1 MHSEGPKTRLG
12 MRGYSMR
19 FGFIL
24 LATSLVAITTAPAE
38 AQVSPQ
44 ASASSRQLAPEL
56 RDAASVV
63 GAFHRAL
70 QSGDKAAA
78 LESLAPDALV
88 YEGGRIERDKAEY
101 ASHHLSADAAFAA
114 ATKRIVMRQ
123 SGAAI
128 GDMAWIASEA
138 KTSGTYRDRAI
149 NSLSTETMVL
159 RRTGDTWQIVHIHW
173 SSADVK

>member
-1 MHSEGPKTRLG
+1 
-12 MRGYSMR
+12 MR
-19 FGFIL
+19 FGLIISAGVV
-24 LATSLVAITTAPAE
+24 LAISTAPAA
-38 AQVSPQ
+38 AQLRPQ
-44 ASASSRQLAPEL
+44 ASAASVQLAPEV
-56 RDAASVV
+56 RDAATVV
-63 GAFHRAL
+63 DAFHRAL

-78 LESLAPDALV
+78 LASLAPNALV
-88 YEGGRIERDKAEY
+88 YEGGRVERDKAEY

-114 ATKRIVMRQ
+114 ATKRIVTRQ

-159 RRTGDTWQIVHIHW
+159 RRTGDAWQIVHIHW